1 MNENSRMLEEA
12 LETAQ
17 GLHRSGVIDMRRMQE
32 YEALCAP
39 VPKFTGEDVKELRDR
54 IKVSQPVLAQLIN
67 TSASTVRAWET
78 GQKNPGGP
86 SCKLLDILSRKG
98 IEALL

>member
-1 MNENSRMLEEA
+1 MNENSRMLQEA

-39 VPKFTGEDVKELRDR
+39 VPKFTGEDIKELRSK
-54 IKVSQPVLAQLIN
+54 INVSQPVLAQLIN

-86 SCKLLDILSRKG
+86 SCKLLDILNRKG